1 MNGHQEVSP
10 PVELHEIARRH
21 CSKPGFKLID
31 CLQVALPVF
40 VIPIEAIVIASK
52 PLGLVNE
59 FLLRSIA
66 EGINS
71 LADLSGFLGLDEVFV
86 KKRLGELITADLVSY
101 GPAHEGQALAQLT
114 TKGQEALK
122 KAALVQPVRES
133 FWLAIDGI
141 TRQPLAVRRD
151 RLLSGLNVRSYGLKE
166 IRAFPADRA
175 PEFHELA
182 AMDLTEAIA
191 KGARKE
197 KNVQK
202 VMSLASM
209 GRRLR
214 RYQESTMLVFRSER
228 GREIHVEFFIDGR
241 PHQQITQAFARHDG
255 VKSLHILEQVEESTA
270 QTRTEIESVLPHFV
284 ESREVAAAN
293 SSRAALQPFVAK
305 VGFLESK
312 IEQKET
318 ALGDGASHAE
328 VQQLKKQI
336 EQLKADKAKA
346 ESDLNSI
353 EVRHLEVHEHRPL
366 FNRSLETAKQ
376 RLLIVSPW
384 ITDRVLTYSRLQKI
398 RALADR
404 GVEIFIG
411 YGIGEERNA
420 RPGKDTGQQAIQFLS
435 DLASKNKR
443 VHFEEFGDTHAKI
456 LLVDDIFAVIGSFNW
471 LSFEGDRRQKFRE
484 ELSYYVNVKSR
495 IEELFQRYR
504 QRF

>member
-1 MNGHQEVSP
+1 MNVQDVSP
-10 PVELHEIARRH
+10 PVELYEIARRH

-59 FLLRSIA
+59 FVLRSIA
-66 EGINS
+66 EGINT
-71 LADLSGFLGLDEVFV
+71 LPELSGFLGLDEVFM
-86 KKRLGELITADLVSY
+86 KKRLCELITSDLVSY
-101 GPAHEGQALAQLT
+101 GATQEGQPLAQLT
-114 TKGQEALK
+114 IKGIEAVK
-122 KAALVQPVRES
+122 NTALVQPVRES

-141 TRQPLAVRRD
+141 TRNPLAVRRD
-151 RLLSGLNVRSYGLKE
+151 RLLSGMNVRSYGLKE

-182 AMDLTEAIA
+182 AMDLTEALA
-191 KGARKE
+191 RGARKE

-202 VMSLASM
+202 VMALASI

-214 RYQESTMLVFRSER
+214 RYQEAVMLVFQSER

-255 VKSLHILEQVEESTA
+255 VKTLHILEQVEESSTL
-270 QTRTEIESVLPHFV
+270 TRTEIESLLPNFV
-284 ESREVAAAN
+284 ESREVATAD
-293 SSRAALQPFVAK
+293 SSRASLQPFVAK

-312 IEQKET
+312 IQQKET
-318 ALGDGASHAE
+318 ALDGGTSHAE
-328 VQQLKKQI
+328 VQKLKQQIDQLQA
-336 EQLKADKAKA
+336 EKAKA

-353 EVRHLEVHEHRPL
+353 DVRHLEVHEHRPL
-366 FNRSLETAKQ
+366 FNQSLETAKR

-384 ITDRVLTYSRLQKI
+384 ITDKVLTYPRLQKI
-398 RALADR
+398 QTLANH

-411 YGIGEERNA
+411 YGIGDER
-420 RPGKDTGQQAIQFLS
+420 RRGSDTGQQAVQFLAN
-435 DLASKNKR
+435 LAAKNKM
-443 VHFEEFGDTHAKI
+443 VHFKEFGDTHAKI
-456 LLVDDIFAVIGSFNW
+456 LLVDDVFAVIGSFNW
-471 LSFEGDRRQKFRE
+471 LSFEGDCRLKFRE
-484 ELSYYVNVKSR
+484 ELSYYVNVKTR
-495 IEELFQRYR
+495 IEELFQRFR